1 MKAAV
6 YYGIKDIRL
15 EEVPKPKIS
24 DREVLIRCRVAA
36 ICGTDLRIYKYGH
49 SKIPSGKKVI
59 IGHELAGDV
68 VEVGDKVSGVR
79 KWMKVAVASNI
90 GFGEC

>member
-1 MKAAV
+1 M
-6 YYGIKDIRL
+6 
-15 EEVPKPKIS
+15 
-24 DREVLIRCRVAA
+24 
-36 ICGTDLRIYKYGH
+36 RIYKYGH